1 MRRPRTLEL
10 MLLTTVVLWA
20 LNLTVTR
27 YILTHGFE
35 PLAYATVRYGA
46 AGAIFVGI
54 AVVAERSLRIRRTD
68 LALVAAAVLCLWLN
82 QLAFVYALE
91 GTSASTIALILGAT
105 PIFAAL
111 IGLPLGLE
119 RALPR
124 RFWIAAAISFAG
136 VGLVALGSTAGLGGD
151 VRGTLLGIATAA
163 TWAGYSVAI
172 APLMERYSASRISA
186 VVLPLG
192 WILIALVGWPQT
204 LEQDYA
210 LGWEVWALL
219 AFATL
224 GPLVLTNVLWFRS
237 LHRIGPSRAT
247 LVANLQPFVAA
258 VFALVLLSERMT
270 ALQVLGG
277 VLIAAGILFARRAH
291 LRTRGGRVAVLL
303 VTTEEGLR
311 MDAVLWIVLAVVVLA
326 AIALI
331 AWIVDRKRRT
341 SHLQDRFGSEYDRT
355 VETLDDRREAE
366 HELREREQRHDE
378 LDITPLTAASRS
390 RYADEWER
398 VQARFVDD
406 PEGAVGDADRL
417 VKRVMGERGYP
428 TDDDFERRAADVSV
442 DYPDVVENYR
452 EGHGLWH
459 RYRSSDG
466 DGETEDLRQA
476 MVHFRRLFDELLEG
490 EQVEGGVR

>member
-1 MRRPRTLEL
+1 MRRGLEL

-46 AGAIFVGI
+46 ASAIFVGI
-54 AVVAERSLRIRRTD
+54 AVVAERTLRIRRSD
-68 LALVAAAVLCLWLN
+68 LLLVGAAAICLWLN

-111 IGLPLGLE
+111 IGIPFGLE
-119 RALPR
+119 RTLSR
-124 RFWIAAAISFAG
+124 RFWLAAAISFAG
-136 VGLVALGSTAGLGGD
+136 VGLVALGSGTGLGGD

-163 TWAGYSVAI
+163 TWAGYSVVI
-172 APLMERYSASRISA
+172 APLMARYSASRISA

-192 WILIALVGWPQT
+192 WVLIALVGWPQAV
-204 LEQDYA
+204 EQDYD

-270 ALQVLGG
+270 LLQVLGG
-277 VLIAAGILFARRAH
+277 VLIAAGILFARR
-291 LRTRGGRVAVLL
+291 
-303 VTTEEGLR
+303 
-311 MDAVLWIVLAVVVLA
+311 
-326 AIALI
+326 
-331 AWIVDRKRRT
+331 
-341 SHLQDRFGSEYDRT
+341 
-355 VETLDDRREAE
+355 
-366 HELREREQRHDE
+366 
-378 LDITPLTAASRS
+378 
-390 RYADEWER
+390 
-398 VQARFVDD
+398 
-406 PEGAVGDADRL
+406 
-417 VKRVMGERGYP
+417 
-428 TDDDFERRAADVSV
+428 
-442 DYPDVVENYR
+442 
-452 EGHGLWH
+452 
-459 RYRSSDG
+459 RSSVPAA
-466 DGETEDLRQA
+466 GE
-476 MVHFRRLFDELLEG
+476 
-490 EQVEGGVR
+490 

>member
-1 MRRPRTLEL
+1 
-10 MLLTTVVLWA
+10 
-20 LNLTVTR
+20 
-27 YILTHGFE
+27 
-35 PLAYATVRYGA
+35 
-46 AGAIFVGI
+46 
-54 AVVAERSLRIRRTD
+54 
-68 LALVAAAVLCLWLN
+68 
-82 QLAFVYALE
+82 
-91 GTSASTIALILGAT
+91 
-105 PIFAAL
+105 
-111 IGLPLGLE
+111 
-119 RALPR
+119 
-124 RFWIAAAISFAG
+124 
-136 VGLVALGSTAGLGGD
+136 
-151 VRGTLLGIATAA
+151 
-163 TWAGYSVAI
+163 
-172 APLMERYSASRISA
+172 
-186 VVLPLG
+186 
-192 WILIALVGWPQT
+192 
-204 LEQDYA
+204 
-210 LGWEVWALL
+210 
-219 AFATL
+219 
-224 GPLVLTNVLWFRS
+224 
-237 LHRIGPSRAT
+237 
-247 LVANLQPFVAA
+247 
-258 VFALVLLSERMT
+258 
-270 ALQVLGG
+270 
-277 VLIAAGILFARRAH
+277 
-291 LRTRGGRVAVLL
+291 
-303 VTTEEGLR
+303 
-311 MDAVLWIVLAVVVLA
+311 MDIVLWIVLAVVVLA

-331 AWIVDRKRRT
+331 AWAVDRKRRT